1 MWYYPGV
8 PMLKALATAAGFIVA
23 VHGVLSSQRQA
34 APPPLEASDYAEIE
48 TLYGRS
54 LHDVGVADAGASFA
68 RSFTSDGE
76 LVQSQRAISGHEE
89 LAAFALAQRGLRH
102 WITNLPIEPSPDG
115 AVAWPYILQ
124 ARGTELVSGALY
136 RDRLVK
142 TGDGWRVKK
151 REVFPGTVMPPRDHY
166 PPPSNVDAD
175 TFTGRDYAE
184 IKRLLTRYDLGYDNA
199 GGYDGGQLASLSFTS
214 DALFERPGGPTRR
227 GREGVI
233 EQVKQSISR
242 GARTLHHWDST
253 PIIDVSPTGEISSL
267 NYDLL
272 FYVEESGSP
281 VRVGGSG
288 TLTHQYVRSAEGWLI
303 EYRRYEGRTV
313 VPTIAWP
320 PAGFGLS
327 ASAMTPE
334 LLARDSGERGGLSD
348 NDHVDIE
355 QLYVRNSIAFD
366 SGAEEGAAFARTF
379 TSDGMLLR
387 GGTTTSGQE
396 SLAALAASNVPGLHT
411 WTSNLV
417 VEPTR
422 DGAVGRVYVL
432 TVSGAGA
439 DRPIADVGTYDDELV
454 KTREGWRF
462 RKRTYVSDVTASR

>member
-1 MWYYPGV
+1 
-8 PMLKALATAAGFIVA
+8 MLKALATAAGFIVA
-23 VHGVLSSQRQA
+23 AHGVLSSQQQA
-34 APPPLEASDYAEIE
+34 APPALEASDYTEIE

-54 LHDVGVADAGASFA
+54 LHDVGVADAGAPFA

-76 LVQSQRAISGHEE
+76 LVQSERAISGHED
-89 LAAFALAQRGLRH
+89 LAAFALGQRGLRH

-124 ARGTELVSGALY
+124 ARGTEFVSGALY

-142 TGDGWRVKK
+142 KTGDGWRIKK

-175 TFTGRDYAE
+175 TFAGRDYAE
-184 IKRLLTRYDLGYDNA
+184 IKRLITRYDLGYDNA
-199 GGYDGGQLASLSFTS
+199 GGYNGGQLASLSF
-214 DALFERPGGPTRR
+214 APNAVFERPGGPARR

-233 EQVKQSISR
+233 EQVKQSVSR
-242 GARTLHHWDST
+242 GASTLHHWDST
-253 PIIDVSPTGEISSL
+253 PIIDGSPTGEVSSL
-267 NYDLL
+267 NDDLL
-272 FYVEESGSP
+272 FFVEESGSP
-281 VRVGGSG
+281 VRVGGTG
-288 TLTHQYVRSAEGWLI
+288 TLTHRYVRSAEGWLI
-303 EYRRYEGRTV
+303 DYRRYDGRNV

-320 PAGFGLS
+320 PPGFGLS
-327 ASAMTPE
+327 ASAMTPDP
-334 LLARDSGERGGLSD
+334 LTRDSGERGGLSD
-348 NDHVDIE
+348 NDHVDTE
-355 QLYVRNSIAFD
+355 QLYVRNNIAFD

-387 GGTTTSGQE
+387 EGTTTSGQE
-396 SLAALAASNVPGLHT
+396 SLAALAASNVPGLRT

-432 TVSGAGA
+432 TVSDGSGAGA
-439 DRPIADVGTYDDELV
+439 GQPITDVGTYDDELV
-454 KTREGWRF
+454 ETGEG
-462 RKRTYVSDVTASR
+462 